1 MTVFRPEEHP
11 RGGHGQFVDAGR
23 GGGDILAR
31 RDRLLAQLEHPSL
44 KQHMAPGQ
52 AHHLRVLAFQH
63 PEDFLKIA
71 PDALKNMDSPEQALK
86 RGVEMIKQN
95 EPHLRDRRLKFT
107 TPSASKLVS
116 DTVLAPTPGR
126 HFATMSLP
134 RRRP

>member
-1 MTVFRPEEHP
+1 
-11 RGGHGQFVDAGR
+11 
-23 GGGDILAR
+23 
-31 RDRLLAQLEHPSL
+31 
-44 KQHMAPGQ
+44 MAPGQ

-71 PDALKNMDSPEQALK
+71 PDALKNMDTLPNSTGGTGVGRGNYIVSSLIESARLADRKVSPPSFKQVTVLADSPEQALK

>member
-1 MTVFRPEEHP
+1 MTVFRPEQHP
-11 RGGHGQFVDAGR
+11 RGGHGQ
-23 GGGDILAR
+23 LA
-31 RDRLLAQLEHPSL
+31 DRKVSPPSF
-44 KQHMAPGQ
+44 KQVT
-52 AHHLRVLAFQH
+52 VLA
-63 PEDFLKIA
+63 
-71 PDALKNMDSPEQALK
+71 DSPEQALK